1 MIIQPIVEGHGEVG
15 AIPVLLRRFL
25 AEAGVHN
32 IDVGKPIRR
41 KRSEL
46 VQQASVQR
54 SVRLALLQPE
64 CGGILIVFDSDDDCP
79 KDLASQIKMWAKTE
93 AGAVPCEVVMA
104 HREYEA
110 WFLASLEALRGVRGI
125 VMDAAHHAT
134 PEIPRNAKGEL
145 RRHMSSGRGYSES
158 VDQAAMT
165 AQMDFAA
172 AHRGCRSFR
181 KMVKAFGNVMSE
193 MGVVLTPWPPGVW
206 NA

>member
-1 MIIQPIVEGHGEVG
+1 MIIQPIVEGHGEVE

-25 AEAGVHN
+25 AEAGVHD

-54 SVRLALLQPE
+54 SVRLALLQPG

-79 KDLASQIKMWAKTE
+79 RDLAPQIEEWARTE
-93 AGAVPCEVVMA
+93 AGAVPCGVVMA

-125 VMDAAHHAT
+125 VADAASHAA
-134 PEIPRNAKGEL
+134 PEVPRNAKGEL
-145 RRHMSSGRGYSES
+145 RRHMVSGRGYSES

-181 KMVKAFGNVMSE
+181 KMVKAFGDVVGN
-193 MGVVLTPWPPGVW
+193 MGVVLAPWPPGVW

>member
-1 MIIQPIVEGHGEVG
+1 MIIQQFVEGHGEVD

-46 VQQASVQR
+46 VQQASIQR
-54 SVRLALLQPE
+54 SVRLALLQPD
-64 CGGILIVFDSDDDCP
+64 CAGILIVFDSDDDCP
-79 KDLASQIKMWAKTE
+79 RDLAPQIEEWASAA
-93 AGAVPCEVVMA
+93 AGAVPCGIVVA
-104 HREYEA
+104 NREYEA
-110 WFLASLEALRGVRGI
+110 WFLASLKALRGVRGI
-125 VMDAAHHAT
+125 VMDAVDHAT
-134 PEIPRNAKGEL
+134 PEAPRNAKGEL
-145 RRHMSSGRGYSES
+145 RKHMVPGRGYSES

-181 KMVKAFGNVMSE
+181 KMVKAFGDVVGD
-193 MGVVLTPWPPGVW
+193 MGVVLAPWPPGVW

>member
-25 AEAGVHN
+25 AEAGVHD
-32 IDVGKPIRR
+32 IGVGKPIRR

-64 CGGILIVFDSDDDCP
+64 CGAILIVFDSDDDCP
-79 KDLASQIKMWAKTE
+79 RDLAPQIEAWARTE
-93 AGAVPCEVVMA
+93 AGAIPCGVVMA
-104 HREYEA
+104 NREYEA

-125 VMDAAHHAT
+125 VADASSHAA
-134 PEIPRNAKGEL
+134 PEGPRNAKGEL
-145 RRHMSSGRGYSES
+145 RRHMIPGRGYAES

-165 AQMDFAA
+165 ARLDCGAA
-172 AHRGCRSFR
+172 YRGCRSFR
-181 KMVKAFGNVMSE
+181 KMVKAFGDVVGD
-193 MGVVLTPWPPGVW
+193 MGVVLAAWPPGVW

>member
-25 AEAGVHN
+25 AEAGVHD
-32 IDVGKPIRR
+32 IGVGKPIRR

-79 KDLASQIKMWAKTE
+79 RDLAPQVETWARTE
-93 AGAVPCEVVMA
+93 AGAVPCGVVMA
-104 HREYEA
+104 NREYEA

-125 VMDAAHHAT
+125 VADASSHSA
-134 PEIPRNAKGEL
+134 PEVPRNAKGEL
-145 RRHMSSGRGYSES
+145 RRHMLAGRGYSES

-165 AQMDFAA
+165 ARLDFGAA
-172 AHRGCRSFR
+172 YRGCRSFR
-181 KMVKAFGNVMSE
+181 KMVKAFGDVVGT
-193 MGVVLTPWPPGVW
+193 MGVKLAPWPPGVW

>member
-25 AEAGVHN
+25 DEAGVHN

-54 SVRLALLQPE
+54 SVRLALLQPD

-79 KDLASQIKMWAKTE
+79 KDLAPQIETWARTE
-93 AGAVPCEVVMA
+93 AGAVRCGVVMA
-104 HREYEA
+104 HREYES

-125 VMDAAHHAT
+125 AMDAADHAT
-134 PEIPRNAKGEL
+134 PEAPRNAKGEL
-145 RRHMSSGRGYSES
+145 RRHMISGRGYTES

-172 AHRGCRSFR
+172 AHRSCRSFR
-181 KMVKAFGNVMSE
+181 KMVKAFGDVVDG
-193 MGVVLTPWPPGVW
+193 MGVSLVLWPPGVW

>member
-25 AEAGVHN
+25 AEAGVHH

-46 VQQASVQR
+46 VQEASVRR

-79 KDLASQIKMWAKTE
+79 RYLAPQIEEWARTE
-93 AGAVPCEVVMA
+93 AGAVPCGVVMA

-110 WFLASLEALRGVRGI
+110 WFLASLKALRGVRGI
-125 VMDAAHHAT
+125 VADAASHAA
-134 PEIPRNAKGEL
+134 PEAPRNAKGEL
-145 RRHMSSGRGYSES
+145 RRHMIPGRGYSES

-181 KMVKAFGNVMSE
+181 KMVKAFGDVVGD
-193 MGVVLTPWPPGVW
+193 MGVVVAPWPPGVW

>member
-25 AEAGVHN
+25 AEAGVHD
-32 IDVGKPIRR
+32 IGVGKPIRR

-79 KDLASQIKMWAKTE
+79 RNLAPQIEAWARIET
-93 AGAVPCEVVMA
+93 GGIPCGVVMA
-104 HREYEA
+104 NREYEA

-125 VMDAAHHAT
+125 VADASSHAA
-134 PEIPRNAKGEL
+134 PEAPRNAKGEL
-145 RRHMSSGRGYSES
+145 RRHMIPGRGYSES

-165 AQMDFAA
+165 ARLDFGAA
-172 AHRGCRSFR
+172 YRGCRSFR
-181 KMVKAFGNVMSE
+181 KMVKAFGEVVGE
-193 MGVVLTPWPPGVW
+193 MGIVLAPWPPGVW
-206 NA
+206 KS

>member
-1 MIIQPIVEGHGEVG
+1 VIIQPIVEGHGEVG
-15 AIPVLLRRFL
+15 AIPVLLRRLL
-25 AEAGVHN
+25 AEAGVHH
-32 IDVGKPIRR
+32 IGVGKAIRR

-46 VQQASVQR
+46 VQEASVRR

-79 KDLASQIKMWAKTE
+79 RELAPQIEEWARTE
-93 AGAVPCEVVMA
+93 AGAVPCGVVMA
-104 HREYEA
+104 NREYEA

-125 VMDAAHHAT
+125 VADASSHAA
-134 PEIPRNAKGEL
+134 PEFPRNAKGEL
-145 RRHMSSGRGYSES
+145 RRHMVSGRGYSES

-181 KMVKAFGNVMSE
+181 KMVKAFGDVVGD
-193 MGVVLTPWPPGVW
+193 MGVVLASWPPGVW

>member
-25 AEAGVHN
+25 ADAGVHD
-32 IDVGKPIRR
+32 IGVGKPIRR

-46 VQQASVQR
+46 VQEATVRR

-79 KDLASQIKMWAKTE
+79 RNLAPQIEAWARIET
-93 AGAVPCEVVMA
+93 GGIPCGVVMA
-104 HREYEA
+104 NREYEA

-125 VMDAAHHAT
+125 VADASSHAA
-134 PEIPRNAKGEL
+134 PEAPRNAKGEL
-145 RRHMSSGRGYSES
+145 RRHMIPGRGYSES

-165 AQMDFAA
+165 ARLDFGAA
-172 AHRGCRSFR
+172 YRGCRSFR
-181 KMVKAFGNVMSE
+181 KMVKAFGEVVGE
-193 MGVVLTPWPPGVW
+193 MGIVLAPWPPGVW
-206 NA
+206 KS

>member
-1 MIIQPIVEGHGEVG
+1 MIIQPIVEGHGEVD

-25 AEAGVHN
+25 AEAEVHH
-32 IDVGKPIRR
+32 IGVGKPIRR

-46 VQQASVQR
+46 VQEASVRR
-54 SVRLALLQPE
+54 SVRLALLQPD

-79 KDLASQIKMWAKTE
+79 RDLAPQIEEWARTE
-93 AGAVPCEVVMA
+93 AGAVPCGVVMA

-125 VMDAAHHAT
+125 VPDASSHAA
-134 PEIPRNAKGEL
+134 PETPRNAKSEL
-145 RRHMSSGRGYSES
+145 RRHMVSGRGYSES

-165 AQMDFAA
+165 AEMDFAA

-181 KMVKAFGNVMSE
+181 KMVKAFGDVVGN
-193 MGVVLTPWPPGVW
+193 MGVVLAPWPPGVW